1 MITPPLSISA
11 MPRLTRAVPVAGA
24 AACPAGVGSVLDGV
38 GLDTVDLTGETDD
51 ACPS

>member
-1 MITPPLSISA
+1 

-24 AACPAGVGSVLDGV
+24 LEDSLVGAAVLDGEGLDGV

-51 ACPS
+51 ASPS